1 MVEGLD
7 SCTVIQL
14 YIRENSSITRT
25 FSKSVPCLRNIWET
39 FPHLRN
45 LSMFQKL
52 FHNQETFLC
61 LTRFSMSEI
70 LFHAW
75 GTFQPLEDFFHV
87 WEVCFL
93 VLLLLLFFASKC
105 SRLKY
110 VTVKHYPILQ
120 GSTENLTCP
129 WAVGMILVTLHMYT
143 HDQIFTTH
151 LKFSWCALITYHIQ

>member
-1 MVEGLD
+1 MVKKWLKDLIHAQSYNFILEKTLP
-7 SCTVIQL
+7 S
-14 YIRENSSITRT
+14 
-25 FSKSVPCLRNIWET
+25 
-39 FPHLRN
+39 
-45 LSMFQKL
+45 
-52 FHNQETFLC
+52 QEP
-61 LTRFSMSEI
+61 SQS

-75 GTFQPLEDFFHV
+75 ETYEKLFHTWETCRCFRNFSTIKKHFYV
-87 WEVCFL
+87 WR
-93 VLLLLLFFASKC
+93 LFFASKC

-143 HDQIFTTH
+143 HYQIFTTH

>member
-1 MVEGLD
+1 MVKKWLKDLIHAQSYNFILEKTLP
-7 SCTVIQL
+7 SQEPSQSL
-14 YIRENSSITRT
+14 
-25 FSKSVPCLRNIWET
+25 FHAWET
-39 FPHLRN
+39 YE
-45 LSMFQKL
+45 KL

-143 HDQIFTTH
+143 HYQIFTTH